1 MVGSADTE
9 TTVLFPT
16 PDLFSLDWASLKT
29 KLTALTPS
37 ADVDKLIAG
46 MRALRPNATASQL
59 YFVITTETGMGRG
72 TMALAERKTAQG
84 RGPVYLYRLMWK
96 TPVEGGRLG
105 TPHALD
111 LPLIFDNVATSRS
124 LVGPPTAEVQKVAD
138 AMSSAWIAFARTGD
152 PNGPGLPQW
161 PVFNA
166 DTRAT
171 MTFDV
176 VSRSVDDPLRAE
188 RLLLAESKA

>member
-1 MVGSADTE
+1 
-9 TTVLFPT
+9 
-16 PDLFSLDWASLKT
+16 
-29 KLTALTPS
+29 
-37 ADVDKLIAG
+37 
-46 MRALRPNATASQL
+46 
-59 YFVITTETGMGRG
+59 
-72 TMALAERKTAQG
+72 
-84 RGPVYLYRLMWK
+84 MWK
-96 TPVEGGRLG
+96 TPVGGGRLG